1 MYKEKVALTLVKGR
15 SSSVMRS
22 NRDEVW
28 CIMRERLATSL
39 WLLYGRVALCT
50 ASNGLLARLFERLCI
65 VVFFVRERGL
75 RGVVRRSRGLGSLV
89 RACERRSGKWWQ
101 RFDR

>member
-39 WLLYGRVALCT
+39 WYCSVGST
-50 ASNGLLARLFERLCI
+50 GYSSS
-65 VVFFVRERGL
+65 FVRCSTAEL
-75 RGVVRRSRGLGSLV
+75 RCVP
-89 RACERRSGKWWQ
+89 RAMGCWRDSSND
-101 RFDR
+101 FVS